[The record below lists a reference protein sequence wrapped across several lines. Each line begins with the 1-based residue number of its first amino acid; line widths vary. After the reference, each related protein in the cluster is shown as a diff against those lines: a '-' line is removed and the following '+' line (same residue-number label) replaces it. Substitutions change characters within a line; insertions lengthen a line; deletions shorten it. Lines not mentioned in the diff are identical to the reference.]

1 MALVTAF
8 AVTSCQSD
16 EELPQEELPQEPTNE
31 SGDTTD
37 TPAGNDIAEVKWVQ
51 LWADGPKFAECNVGA
66 ENNKPEDYG
75 GYYTW
80 GGKYKNDG
88 ITWLNDHYGGTGP
101 LFGNDDTATNLWG
114 SKWRMPTNAEFQAL
128 VDSCSVEDV
137 LDPNDNTKLLG
148 KKFIGKGAYSSN
160 SVFLPAAGY
169 CKGSVL
175 AAGKCGAYWSSTG
188 NGSDNAYSLVFNSDT
203 LSVCD
208 DDNRNYGFSVR
219 AVLAE

>member
-31 SGDTTD
+31 PGDTTD

-75 GYYTW
+75 GYYAW
-80 GGKYKNDG
+80 GGNQNKVDDYNTGSDA
-88 ITWLNDHYGGTGP
+88 LSGT
-101 LFGNDDTATNLWG
+101 DDTATNLWG
-114 SKWRMPTNAEFQAL
+114 SKWRMPTNAELQAL
-128 VDSCSVEDV
+128 VDSCEVEWTTV
-137 LDPNDNTKLLG
+137 NGVKG
-148 KKFIGKGAYSSN
+148 RKFTGKGDYSSN

-169 CKGSVL
+169 CRGDVL
-175 AAGKCGAYWSSTG
+175 AGGTIGAYWSSTG
-188 NGSDNAYSLVFNSDT
+188 NGSGNAYSLLFKLDT
-203 LSVCD
+203 LFVSD
-208 DDNRNYGFSVR
+208 DDKRTDGFSVR
-219 AVLAE
+219 AVLAEE